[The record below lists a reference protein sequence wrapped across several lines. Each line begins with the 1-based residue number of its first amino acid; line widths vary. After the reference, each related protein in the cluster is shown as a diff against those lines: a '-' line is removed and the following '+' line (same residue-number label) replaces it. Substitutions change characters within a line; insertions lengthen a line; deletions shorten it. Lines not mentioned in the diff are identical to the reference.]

1 MKHVSLAT
9 RYRPQLFS
17 EVAGQDLIK
26 TVLSRAAAED
36 RVAPGY
42 LFSGTRGVGKTTL
55 ARIFARALNCE
66 HAPCAEPCNTCE
78 QCRRITEGTHPDVV
92 EIDGASNNKVDDA
105 RALRENVGFAP
116 MEGRYKIFIIDE
128 AHMLTPQAFNALL
141 KTLEEPPPHVVF
153 IFATTEIHKFL
164 PTILSRCQV
173 FSFRHLTEE
182 TITAHLGKILNL
194 EGIPFEDSALHLIAR
209 RAAGSARDSMS
220 LLDQV
225 LSYGSESVNSD
236 TVRTVLGLAGMDALA
251 TLFDALARHDCA
263 AAAMFTRE
271 LVAREVDIG
280 FFLREL
286 VDYFRSLFLLR
297 QCGRESV
304 AQLGVSSVELDFL
317 AGFANR
323 FTPSY
328 LHAAWQMLINAH
340 RSVTTSPEPASA
352 LDLLLVNLALLPQ
365 LLPASLVADAAGAA
379 PAGQLPSGPVSGP
392 DPSAYSVAQSRPQQS
407 TFGQTGQGLQQGQPA
422 AGRQAYD
429 NSKSQPAQ
437 GPAATPY
444 ATQAESARQQASQ
457 APSAGPAANP
467 AANPDG
473 NPSGSASKSPAAS
486 LAQDQT
492 RRQDAGSGSSRIP
505 AGETPAQS
513 TTRPVRQDAAP
524 AAQVSPATPVQGS
537 NHAAPDS
544 PKSSPSA
551 PGEVP
556 TFAKREASTPSSM
569 ASSMPQPDEDEDEDE
584 DSDEADY
591 ESMGK
596 DLGSLLP
603 DWDAFTDFAQGDK
616 NGVPP
621 YILKSL
627 RCVSMQGDVLT
638 LECDSE
644 SLLATVKRSRATL
657 EASLSRFLGR
667 NVRTEVLLSED
678 GRNRNQALHT
688 PPVLDRPE
696 LRHCF
701 EILNAHVD
709 RVQQR

>member
-1 MKHVSLAT
+1 MKHISLAT

-66 HAPCAEPCNTCE
+66 HAPCAEPCNACE

-225 LSYGSESVNSD
+225 LSYGTESVNND

-263 AAAMFTRE
+263 AAAMFTKE
-271 LVAREVDIG
+271 LVSREVDIG

-286 VDYFRSLFLLR
+286 VDHFRSLFLLR
-297 QCGRESV
+297 QCGREPV
-304 AQLGVSSVELDFL
+304 AQLGVSNVELDFL
-317 AGFANR
+317 SGFASR
-323 FTPSY
+323 FSPSY
-328 LHAAWQMLINAH
+328 LHAAWQMLINSH

-365 LLPASLVADAAGAA
+365 LLPASLVPEA
-379 PAGQLPSGPVSGP
+379 PAGAP
-392 DPSAYSVAQSRPQQS
+392 
-407 TFGQTGQGLQQGQPA
+407 QTGRPVQSGSPAPADSAGGYAGSHGAAVARPAQQPA
-422 AGRQAYD
+422 DMAEAAQRPVAARPAAAPQAQPI
-429 NSKSQPAQ
+429 QPA
-437 GPAATPY
+437 
-444 ATQAESARQQASQ
+444 RSQ
-457 APSAGPAANP
+457 ER
-467 AANPDG
+467 
-473 NPSGSASKSPAAS
+473 PAAS
-486 LAQDQT
+486 
-492 RRQDAGSGSSRIP
+492 P
-505 AGETPAQS
+505 TPN
-513 TTRPVRQDAAP
+513 
-524 AAQVSPATPVQGS
+524 GM
-537 NHAAPDS
+537 PD
-544 PKSSPSA
+544 
-551 PGEVP
+551 
-556 TFAKREASTPSSM
+556 KREASPENFSKAQAPTAPEQTRPAQPSPSE
-569 ASSMPQPDEDEDEDE
+569 ASQRLQSQPQAAPVRASDKNPADRAFAPSPAPAPVSLSDDDDEE
-584 DSDEADY
+584 SDEAEY
-591 ESMGK
+591 ESMGQ

-603 DWDAFTDFAQGDK
+603 DWNAFTDFASSDRD
-616 NGVPP
+616 GVPP
-621 YILKSL
+621 YILKAL
-627 RCVSMQGDVLT
+627 RCVSMQGDT
-638 LECDSE
+638 LQIECDSE
-644 SLLATVKRSRATL
+644 SLLATAKRSQASL
-657 EASLSRFLGR
+657 EATLSRFMGR
-667 NVRTEVLLSED
+667 SVRTSFSLSED

-688 PPVLDRPE
+688 PPVFDRPE
-696 LRHCF
+696 LRNCF
-701 EILNAHVD
+701 EILHARVD
-709 RVQQR
+709 RVQQL

>member
-1 MKHVSLAT
+1 MKHISLAT

-66 HAPCAEPCNTCE
+66 HAPCAEPCNACE

-225 LSYGSESVNSD
+225 LSYGTESVNND

-263 AAAMFTRE
+263 AAAMFTKE
-271 LVAREVDIG
+271 LVSREVDIG

-286 VDYFRSLFLLR
+286 VDHFRSLFLLR
-297 QCGRESV
+297 QCGRE
-304 AQLGVSSVELDFL
+304 
-317 AGFANR
+317 
-323 FTPSY
+323 
-328 LHAAWQMLINAH
+328 
-340 RSVTTSPEPASA
+340 PAPMWSWTFCQA
-352 LDLLLVNLALLPQ
+352 
-365 LLPASLVADAAGAA
+365 LPAAFHPPTST
-379 PAGQLPSGPVSGP
+379 LP
-392 DPSAYSVAQSRPQQS
+392 
-407 TFGQTGQGLQQGQPA
+407 
-422 AGRQAYD
+422 GRC
-429 NSKSQPAQ
+429 S
-437 GPAATPY
+437 
-444 ATQAESARQQASQ
+444 
-457 APSAGPAANP
+457 
-467 AANPDG
+467 
-473 NPSGSASKSPAAS
+473 
-486 LAQDQT
+486 
-492 RRQDAGSGSSRIP
+492 
-505 AGETPAQS
+505 
-513 TTRPVRQDAAP
+513 
-524 AAQVSPATPVQGS
+524 
-537 NHAAPDS
+537 
-544 PKSSPSA
+544 
-551 PGEVP
+551 
-556 TFAKREASTPSSM
+556 
-569 ASSMPQPDEDEDEDE
+569 
-584 DSDEADY
+584 
-591 ESMGK
+591 
-596 DLGSLLP
+596 
-603 DWDAFTDFAQGDK
+603 
-616 NGVPP
+616 
-621 YILKSL
+621 
-627 RCVSMQGDVLT
+627 
-638 LECDSE
+638 
-644 SLLATVKRSRATL
+644 
-657 EASLSRFLGR
+657 
-667 NVRTEVLLSED
+667 
-678 GRNRNQALHT
+678 
-688 PPVLDRPE
+688 
-696 LRHCF
+696 
-701 EILNAHVD
+701 
-709 RVQQR
+709 